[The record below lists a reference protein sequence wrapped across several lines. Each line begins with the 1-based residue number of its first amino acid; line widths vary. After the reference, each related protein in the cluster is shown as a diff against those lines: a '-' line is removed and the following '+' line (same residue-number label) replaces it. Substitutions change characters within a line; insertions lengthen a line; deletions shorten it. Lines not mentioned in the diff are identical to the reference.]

1 MTCKS
6 GQDDLASCFRNSPKD
21 GWRVFSAASRAEQ
34 MNLLRDSLMG
44 NRLLVFS
51 ILLLLTASSA
61 LADTPQSEDELR
73 DQIASQWAL
82 LKEGIVTAEIE
93 FDSTTLF
100 FPDKPIPPPND
111 STPAPAFPQPTLSPD
126 ELLALIEECG
136 PLSTPEERKKLIDG
150 VHAGQKPIVEP
161 WQTSRHLWIKG
172 TKVRDESSSST
183 HLLDDTNYFDISHA
197 KGNRYSLY
205 LRGQYNVD
213 YTTLYEFHH
222 IPFNTDDI
230 LKTYRITSHPSENT
244 LILQPPANGNSE
256 SVTKVVLDAT
266 TSIPLHWRQGGT
278 TNISR
283 DIIQKDLIQLPNGLS
298 LPRVTYEA
306 DYEGNKI
313 FLLRVFVIKNVTL
326 NTPISDATFLLQAK
340 SGDILLDHRVG
351 EPRSVRL
358 DHDILDVLAFMDGRL
373 PATTLNSTTQTNQT
387 AAQQGGYPA
396 WLILLF
402 VNGFAILVIGALM
415 WRRSEQSNS

>member
-1 MTCKS
+1 
-6 GQDDLASCFRNSPKD
+6 
-21 GWRVFSAASRAEQ
+21 
-34 MNLLRDSLMG
+34 MG

-51 ILLLLTASSA
+51 VFLLLTANSA
-61 LADTPQSEDELR
+61 LADTSQSEDELR

-82 LKEGIVTAEIE
+82 LKEGVVTAEIE

-136 PLSTPEERKKLIDG
+136 LLSTPEERQKLIDG

-172 TKVRDESSSST
+172 AKVRDESSSST
-183 HLLDDTNYFDISHA
+183 RVLDDANYFDISHVR
-197 KGNRYSLY
+197 GNRFSLY

-222 IPFNTDDI
+222 IPFNTEDI
-230 LKTYRITSHPSENT
+230 LKTYRITSHQSENT
-244 LILQPPANGNSE
+244 LILQPPANGNAE

-266 TSIPLHWRQGGT
+266 TGIPLHWRQGGT

-283 DIIQKDLIQLPNGLS
+283 DIVQKDLIQLPNSLS

-313 FLLRVFVIKNVTL
+313 FMLRVFVIKNVTL
-326 NTPISDATFLLQAK
+326 NGPVSDATFLLQAK

-351 EPRSVRL
+351 VPRSVRL

-373 PATTLNSTTQTNQT
+373 PGTTAINSSSQTDQAATEQRSI
-387 AAQQGGYPA
+387 PA

-415 WRRSEQSNS
+415 WRR